1 VVLTV
6 RCFLCGE
13 PSVRLIMGG
22 RQILHARCQAC
33 HSNVLAE
40 VLALELDA
48 QRQTRAPETPE
59 SRERETTA
67 ESLPA
72 ISRDKPT
79 EHNVEF
85 G

>member
-1 VVLTV
+1 MVLTV

-40 VLALELDA
+40 VLALEQDA
-48 QRQTRAPETPE
+48 QRQHRSPDPD
-59 SRERETTA
+59 SREREITA
-67 ESLPA
+67 DAMPA
-72 ISRDKPT
+72 ISRDAPPESKA
-79 EHNVEF
+79 EF
-85 G
+85 N